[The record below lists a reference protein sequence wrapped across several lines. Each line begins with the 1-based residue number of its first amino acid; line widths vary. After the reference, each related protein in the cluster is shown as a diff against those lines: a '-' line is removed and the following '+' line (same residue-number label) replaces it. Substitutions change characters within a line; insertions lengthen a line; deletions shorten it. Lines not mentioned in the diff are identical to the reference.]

1 MTLRKSGHIVSLLQA
16 HWEVQLPEFKLWH
29 WVPCSPVLHTAHS
42 NIARQDTA
50 LQSCPLPCGKI
61 RKPSSD
67 FLAEQRALHHY
78 DHITVHLFISRFP
91 LAKGPLS
98 LRFYTNVIVSFGIKH
113 DDKNDRVTG
122 HNWHL
127 MYFPVIGFQPSIQ
140 QAMQLLT

>member
-1 MTLRKSGHIVSLLQA
+1 MRKSGHIACYRLTENSSSQNSNSGS
-16 HWEVQLPEFKLWH
+16 EFHVL
-29 WVPCSPVLHTAHS
+29 SVLHTAHS

-67 FLAEQRALHHY
+67 FLAEQRTLHHY

-98 LRFYTNVIVSFGIKH
+98 LCFYTNVIVSFGIKH
-113 DDKNDRVTG
+113 DDKNDRELQDITD
-122 HNWHL
+122 
-127 MYFPVIGFQPSIQ
+127 
-140 QAMQLLT
+140 T